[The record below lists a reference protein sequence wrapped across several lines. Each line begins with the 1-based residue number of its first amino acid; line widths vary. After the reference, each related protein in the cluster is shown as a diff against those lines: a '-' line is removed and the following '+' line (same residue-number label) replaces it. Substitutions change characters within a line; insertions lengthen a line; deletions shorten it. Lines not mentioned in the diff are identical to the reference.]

1 MRLQERRVPCPLI
14 CPLCNQHN
22 EDDWHVFLG
31 CEVSIQ
37 DRQVAGLTQA
47 IASRLVQTCDIA
59 HVILDI
65 CSTETKEIA
74 GNFAMMLWVLWN
86 NRNDWV
92 WNNMSEPGTKLVDKA
107 RYLWADWFSITQVQQ
122 NQVPIEQHQQVIH
135 WQKPLQGWYK
145 CNVDAVF
152 HKEQNMTSFGWCL
165 RDDVGRFI
173 KAETAWMIHC

>member
-1 MRLQERRVPCPLI
+1 MRLQERRVPCQLI

-74 GNFAMMLWVLWN
+74 GTAKSGS
-86 NRNDWV
+86 NRTT
-92 WNNMSEPGTKLVDKA
+92 SAGYTLAKTTA
-107 RYLWADWFSITQVQQ
+107 RMVQVQCRCSVSQ
-122 NQVPIEQHQQVIH
+122 RAKYDQFWLVSSRRCGEIYQGRDSMDD
-135 WQKPLQGWYK
+135 PLL
-145 CNVDAVF
+145 
-152 HKEQNMTSFGWCL
+152 KENP
-165 RDDVGRFI
+165 
-173 KAETAWMIHC
+173 